1 VPTLLTGHS
10 SHDRYHVLVVT
21 SLSVHVLAASVWIG
35 GLMALILMLRGSTR
49 VLPSAL
55 PRFSHVAL
63 LCFMSI
69 GLSGLVDVW
78 IRLATLDQLW
88 TTEYG
93 RLVLA
98 KTGALVV
105 LGGFGWWHRRRT
117 IRRCATDVRAPSSAC
132 RGGGRRDARGDRARR
147 RPVPHSAAP
156 GSGPR
161 HHHRRARRR
170 AQLVMLVLVRT
181 RLSAAPGSGLAAATS
196 ARAGDRRSAA
206 ERCRASDRRA

>member
-1 VPTLLTGHS
+1 
-10 SHDRYHVLVVT
+10 VVT

-117 IRRCATDVRAPSSAC
+117 IPAVRDGC
-132 RGGGRRDARGDRARR
+132 
-147 RPVPHSAAP
+147 P
-156 GSGPR
+156 GAFLR
-161 HHHRRARRR
+161 
-170 AQLVMLVLVRT
+170 
-181 RLSAAPGSGLAAATS
+181 LAAAEVVVML
-196 ARAGDRRSAA
+196 AA
-206 ERCRASDRRA
+206 IGLAVALSRTPPPPDPGHGTTTVVPAAALSS